1 MFFDELADADGV
13 LIELIGNCLGVHS
26 MDAFLLEDEQNLNLQ
41 LLIGDGSPAFRVSG
55 FDLAR

>member
-13 LIELIGNCLGVHS
+13 LIELFGNCLGVHPMAS
-26 MDAFLLEDEQNLNLQ
+26 VLLEDEQNLNFQ